1 MTMYPLLLT
10 SEDRRAFDWVG
21 DRYNAAQVAA
31 ILMDHLP
38 EDREWADESDI
49 TFEVLEH
56 AAWEIQRLA
65 EEENLEWPRFAAD
78 LRTKLNDFLGQIV

>member
-1 MTMYPLLLT
+1 MYQLVLT
-10 SEDRRAFDWVG
+10 ADERRAFDWVG
-21 DRYNAAQVAA
+21 DRYNAGQVAS

-38 EDREWADESDI
+38 EDSEWADESDI
-49 TFEVLEH
+49 AFDVPES

-65 EEENLEWPRFAAD
+65 EEEEFLWPCFGGD